1 VNILKNLTNV
11 LPSKRPIPSGGS
23 SSILINRPLI
33 DQNNSASDS
42 FHPNPNRGIG
52 DLKKETARVTPLRFG
67 ASPESSHGGAITPS
81 KTVFQRRVDQLIQS
95 GCDINT
101 VHLQPRTSLP
111 PFPDEDDKLDTHF
124 ESYSLLTRAIAL
136 NDNES
141 LQKLLTA
148 GANPNLLGRMGDLY
162 SYPLNLA
169 IDSQD
174 SLLVKA
180 LVEAGANVNEVDDYE
195 KNAMLHKALDL
206 KNSEIFKIL
215 LNPPPQFPQPDL
227 NSVDRYGNTLL
238 VNAIKTN
245 QFELA
250 EVLIQKGAPVVP
262 SSNLGRDDLV
272 KLAAD
277 KLNAKLSRLLIEK
290 GAPIAKSQKARFTP
304 IHAAIKE
311 RNVEALKFF
320 ISKGYSLETSST
332 ETSSTQK
339 DILSFTME
347 MGDIPT
353 TQLILEKGLA
363 SPQKDDYQKN
373 ALRFLISNRT
383 PDSLFLPLVKL
394 LVENGVDVWHQDL
407 TGESP
412 FSMALR
418 KCEAPVIDYLMTQE
432 GLSSCSEKTLESLFF
447 MASEAGHLP
456 LLKAIMVEYK
466 LKNLQSGTDTLHPLF
481 SIQDSNGYTPILI
494 SIKKGSLEIAQWLVS
509 QGATLEDVD
518 FEGNNAL
525 HLAIESSY
533 TSTPD
538 SEDLDLESLQG
549 EHHQVPP
556 LFKWVFENIKL
567 PRTPVD
573 QRLYAQNKAGL
584 APIHTA
590 TLQEN
595 SSHKPSIVSF
605 LYAQGDSLDHP
616 DQNGLT
622 PLHLLA
628 ALPDSSSSTSFML
641 SWLVE
646 NGANLEAKDQDG
658 NTALHYAKQSIEF
671 LKALL
676 AAGANPNAINGKGL
690 SFLEDQVLKNR
701 FKFVDILENAGAIH
715 SSFSKHMKPWIELH
729 HNFLSNHSEV
739 RHKKNWNATVR
750 DPVFDS
756 FISVMPKLLTL
767 HPKHWVPFLK
777 QLEKVY
783 DTFSGLQGFHPNEAE
798 LLLLVK
804 HPDFYDASGNGD
816 QYLSSLTTA
825 LTSISHFIDT
835 GAELTDETLQAWGNV
850 GFLTHAFRFWRYDTL
865 GGEQSLLAQFGFQ
878 PAPDDRPLDDV
889 FGKGFLLEEPRSG
902 AQIEFR
908 RGYLLVSQPGLGTL
922 VIRNSSTVFGR
933 NLLKHPG
940 YYLPKVLKKEE
951 ILAFDPRTL
960 PESANI
966 LHRDLYEYDPNSE
979 DGPTPNGKW
988 IWYLTQTLLK
998 VKDEYRKFKLDT
1010 EAFGAKGQFT
1020 GHLSPGL
1027 PKMISFLN
1035 GLKSQGKPLPDLAFT
1050 HPEFPISQPY
1060 AYGEDALGNPVHRFK
1075 LTPSALKELN
1085 DFVSGNWSEVKY
1097 PDSTWIQF
1105 INKAGVENRG
1115 ELVML
1120 EPEKVNESP

>member
-1 VNILKNLTNV
+1 
-11 LPSKRPIPSGGS
+11 
-23 SSILINRPLI
+23 
-33 DQNNSASDS
+33 Q
-42 FHPNPNRGIG
+42 
-52 DLKKETARVTPLRFG
+52 RV
-67 ASPESSHGGAITPS
+67 E
-81 KTVFQRRVDQLIQS
+81 QLIQS
-95 GCDINT
+95 GFDMNT
-101 VHLQPRTSLP
+101 VHLQPRSSLP
-111 PFPDEDDKLDTHF
+111 PFPDGDDKLDKLL
-124 ESYSLLTRAIAL
+124 ESYTFLLRAIDL
-136 NDNES
+136 HDEES
-141 LQKLLTA
+141 VYKLLNA
-148 GANPNLLGRMGDLY
+148 GANPNLLGRMGDLN
-162 SYPLNLA
+162 SYPLNCA
-169 IDSQD
+169 IDTQK

-180 LVEAGANVNEVDDYE
+180 LVEAGANVNEIDDYAD
-195 KNAMLHKALDL
+195 NSMLHKALDI
-206 KNSEIFKIL
+206 KNSEIFNIL

-227 NSVDRYGNTLL
+227 TSQDRYGKTLL
-238 VNAIKTN
+238 YNAIKTS
-245 QFELA
+245 QFDLA
-250 EVLIQKGAPVVP
+250 EMLIHKGAPVVP
-262 SSNLGRDDLV
+262 SSNLGSDDLV
-272 KLAAD
+272 KLAAN
-277 KLNAKLSRLLIEK
+277 KLNSKLCRLLIEK
-290 GAPIAKSQKARFTP
+290 GAPLTESQEARLTP
-304 IHAAIKE
+304 IHAAINA
-311 RNVEALKFF
+311 RNVEDLKFF
-320 ISKGYSLETSST
+320 LSKGFSLDNPSNPKNILTNP
-332 ETSSTQK
+332 K
-339 DILSFTME
+339 DILSFAME

-353 TQLILEKGLA
+353 IQFIFEKGLA
-363 SPQKDDYQKN
+363 SPQKDYYQKN
-373 ALRFLISNRT
+373 ALGLLLANRT
-383 PDSLFLPLVKL
+383 EDSLFLPLVKM
-394 LVENGVDVWHQDL
+394 LVEHGADVWHQDS

-418 KCEAPVIDYLMTQE
+418 NCEAPVVDFLMTQE
-432 GLSSCSEKTLESLFF
+432 GISSCSKKDLESLFL
-447 MASEAGHLP
+447 MASETGHLP
-456 LLKAIMVEYK
+456 LLKVIMGEYK
-466 LKNLQSGTDTLHPLF
+466 LKNLQSGSDTLHPLF
-481 SIQDSNGYTPILI
+481 SIQDSNGCTPFLI
-494 SIKKGSLEIAQWLVS
+494 AIKKGSLDIAQWLVS

-525 HLAIESSY
+525 HLAVKGSY
-533 TSTPD
+533 ASTPD
-538 SEDLDLESLQG
+538 SEGLDSKSVEDQHNKIPL
-549 EHHQVPP
+549 

-567 PRTPVD
+567 PRSPLD

-584 APIHTA
+584 APIHEA

-595 SSHKPSIVSF
+595 SNRKPSIVSF
-605 LYAQGDSLDHP
+605 LLAQGDSLEHP
-616 DQNGLT
+616 DHKGLT

-628 ALPDSSSSTSFML
+628 DLPDSTSASFML

-646 NGANLEAKDQDG
+646 NGANLEAKDQNG
-658 NTALHYAKQSIEF
+658 NTALHHAKHSIEF

-676 AAGANPNAINGKGL
+676 AAGANPNAVNGNGL

-701 FKFVDILENAGAIH
+701 SKFVDILENAGAIH
-715 SSFSKHMKPWIELH
+715 TPFSEHLKAWIELH
-729 HNFLSNHSEV
+729 HNLLLHRAEV
-739 RHKKNWNATVR
+739 RQRKNWNVG

-756 FISVMPKLLTL
+756 FIQVMPKLLTL
-767 HPKHWVPFLK
+767 HPNYWVPFLK

-783 DTFSGLQGFHPNEAE
+783 DTYSGLQGFHPNEAE

-804 HPDFYDASGNGD
+804 HPDFYDASGKGE

-850 GFLTHAFRFWRYDTL
+850 GFLTHAFRFWRYDTV
-865 GGEQSLLAQFGFQ
+865 GGEKSLLAQFGFKT
-878 PAPDDRPLDDV
+878 APEGRPLDDV

-951 ILAFDPRTL
+951 VLAFDPRTL
-960 PESANI
+960 PDTANI

-1050 HPEFPISQPY
+1050 HPDFPISQPY
-1060 AYGEDALGNPVHRFK
+1060 AYGEDALGNSVHRFK

-1085 DFVSGNWSEVKY
+1085 DFVSGHWSEEKY
-1097 PDSTWIQF
+1097 PQSDWIRF
-1105 INKAGVENRG
+1105 IQQAGVENRG

-1120 EPEKVNESP
+1120 EAEKLKATP